1 MAMEAVRAGLPAD
14 TRVLVYW
21 DGLTNYTGE
30 SKTVLTEIVKENG
43 EVIER
48 VLKQYGEQ
56 DSTDPAVMKAVLQDV
71 QYYAPAEVYGISL
84 HGDGTGWFPP
94 ELNNLRQPMSGESY
108 IEHDLRRPDNAL
120 TRAYGPDG
128 EEYMSAGD
136 LVEGLSQINFDYV
149 IFDVCFMSSIESLY
163 RLEGQCPLHSGFAG
177 GDDGQGEHLITRR
190 RRRSSARDYPI
201 DRRLASG
208 GFCNRGVLQG
218 RELSFGCL
226 YGRRDC
232 RPAGRGR
239 CRETDIRGRGGRARF
254 RRDTVPRSIGA
265 RTRFFRPERL
275 SEEHYRKRCGEECLT
290 PRSRR
295 LWRTPSWR
303 KAILRR
309 YTLRWEPVFR
319 AVSSWP
325 DDVCGISSDIP
336 RERSRP

>member
-1 MAMEAVRAGLPAD
+1 MINKRCGMSVFDRIRRTFLVVATAAAFVGCTKGPVCPGGPGCEPTEGSHTFLIYAVTNNNLWRYIRGNVNMAMEAVRAGLPAD

-84 HGDGTGWFPP
+84 HGHGTGWFPP

-128 EEYMSAGD
+128 EEYMSAGGFGGGTLGD
-136 LVEGLSQINFDYV
+136 KVRLCDIRRLFHVFHRV
-149 IFDVCFMSSIESLY
+149 AV

-177 GDDGQGEHLITRR
+177 GDNGQGDTL
-190 RRRSSARDYPI
+190 SQGA
-201 DRRLASG
+201 A
-208 GFCNRGVLQG
+208 VALQ
-218 RELSFGCL
+218 
-226 YGRRDC
+226 
-232 RPAGRGR
+232 P
-239 CRETDIRGRGGRARF
+239 
-254 RRDTVPRSIGA
+254 
-265 RTRFFRPERL
+265 
-275 SEEHYRKRCGEECLT
+275 
-290 PRSRR
+290 
-295 LWRTPSWR
+295 
-303 KAILRR
+303 
-309 YTLRWEPVFR
+309 
-319 AVSSWP
+319 
-325 DDVCGISSDIP
+325 
-336 RERSRP
+336 